1 MLPSTK
7 ALRAVEAAAR
17 RRSFTG
23 AAHELGLTH
32 GAVAQQIRGLEASLG
47 CQLFV
52 RHGHEMIPTPACSDL
67 AVTLRNA
74 LAMIEAA
81 ISRTAHVPIVGLLT
95 VSTLPAFATRWLIP
109 RLPRFSALYP
119 AIDVSLR
126 ATQALEEPGQA
137 DVMAS
142 IRYGAG
148 LWPKLTAHRLFGETV
163 FPVCAPELRDRYSP
177 AAPSDLVDMPLLRY
191 PRQPWAPWFQAADL
205 DLPEPTRGPIYSEM
219 LLLLEA
225 AAAGHGV
232 ALAREHLV
240 AGDLRTGRLVRLFDI
255 AVHDPFAYHLVW
267 RPADQAA
274 PQLSAF
280 VTWITAE
287 AEDYIRAGIMHRQ
300 VPSTPPPA
308 PDAI

>member
-1 MLPSTK
+1 MARILNLVNGSPDMLPSTK

-81 ISRTAHVPIVGLLT
+81 ISRTAHVP
-95 VSTLPAFATRWLIP
+95 
-109 RLPRFSALYP
+109 
-119 AIDVSLR
+119 IDVSLR